1 VAACVAVYALSPIDL
16 IPDFIPVL
24 GYLDD
29 VIIVPLGIWLAIR
42 LIPPSLLEAHR
53 QAALARHQ
61 PRPVSWVG
69 AVIILILWGVV
80 GGAMVWWL
88 ASYVLGPRAVGEAR
102 SSVMAPMISGRPWST
117 TRFGASFVEIF
128 SSLNALQLLS
138 VRVVVL
144 DVIKK
149 ARPG

>member
-1 VAACVAVYALSPIDL
+1 VQAFEHVREWARTLRRDVLALYLAARDPRVPWYAKAVAACVAVYALSPIDL

-88 ASYVLGPRAVGEAR
+88 ASYVLGPRAVGEVR
-102 SSVMAPMISGRPWST
+102 SSVMAPMISGRP
-117 TRFGASFVEIF
+117 
-128 SSLNALQLLS
+128 
-138 VRVVVL
+138 
-144 DVIKK
+144 
-149 ARPG
+149 